1 MKGKAMSIR
10 KVTVLGTGVL
20 GAQIA
25 FQTAYNGFDVTS
37 YDIDEDKIATARKTM
52 EKLGKAYI
60 NDLPD
65 ATVQKVAEGT
75 ARISYATDLTQ
86 AVQQADL
93 VIEAIP
99 EVLDLKNKVYG
110 ELGRVAPNGAIF
122 VTNSSTLLP
131 SDMAA
136 ATGRPERFLAL
147 HFANNI
153 WLHNTAEVM
162 GHPGTDPAIFDE
174 IVNFADDI
182 GMVPIQVKKEQPG
195 YVLNSLLVPFLRAAS
210 GLLVKEIASP
220 EDIDKT
226 WKIGTGAP
234 SGPFEIYDTVGLNTA
249 YNVAMAGDET
259 QKKFAAYIKKNYIDK
274 GKLGRATGEGFYK
287 YDS

>member
-1 MKGKAMSIR
+1 MSIR

-25 FQTAYNGFDVTS
+25 FQTAYSGFEVTS
-37 YDIDEDKIATARKTM
+37 YDIDDDKIATARKTM
-52 EKLGKAYI
+52 EKLGHSYLK
-60 NDLPD
+60 DLTD
-65 ATVQKVAEGT
+65 ATPEKVAAGT
-75 ARISYATDLTQ
+75 ARISYATDLEQ

-99 EVLDLKNKVYG
+99 EILDLKKKVYA
-110 ELGRVAPNGAIF
+110 ELDRVAPSGTIF
-122 VTNSSTLLP
+122 ATNSSTLLP
-131 SDMAA
+131 SDIAE

-147 HFANNI
+147 HFANTI
-153 WLHNTAEVM
+153 WVHNTAEVM
-162 GHPGTDPAIFDE
+162 GHAKTDPAIFDE
-174 IVNFADDI
+174 IVSFAEDI

-210 GLLVKEIASP
+210 GLLVKEIASA

-226 WKIGTGAP
+226 WKIATGAP
-234 SGPFEIYDTVGLNTA
+234 AGPFEIYDTVGLNTA
-249 YNVAMAGDET
+249 YNVAMTGDET
-259 QKKFAAYIKKNYIDK
+259 QKEFAAYIKKNYIDK

-287 YDS
+287 YQS